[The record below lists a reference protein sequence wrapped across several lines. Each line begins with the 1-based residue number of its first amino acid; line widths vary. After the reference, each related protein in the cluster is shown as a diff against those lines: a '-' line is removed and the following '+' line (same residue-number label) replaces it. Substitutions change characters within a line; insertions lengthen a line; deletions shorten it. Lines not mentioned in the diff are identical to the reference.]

1 MYIKSIHIENLR
13 CFRRAK
19 LEFQYPGKVNKD
31 GSPKWPNVNLLL
43 GKNGKGKTSILKAI
57 ALAALSPI
65 MPQSGYLPY
74 RLVRRTGTKSPQQ
87 TAANIEAEVLL
98 HGQDLGVKKLK
109 EPHVEPVSIQII
121 RNEDVEIMT
130 SGAAP
135 THVNSGKSG
144 VWEGMFSNKS
154 PAFLVVG
161 YGASRR
167 VEDARSFDE
176 AARSKTRLLRYE
188 RVAGLFEGQVSLR
201 PLIQW
206 LPSFGADNPGRYKQ
220 VVNLINRLLP
230 DGAAFEGKHEE
241 GDYLFEVNGVPT
253 PLGALSDGYR
263 AYIGWITDL
272 LYHICMGAPSGAK
285 LVDNYGIVLVDEID
299 LHLHPEWQR
308 VVVGTLASALPNIQ
322 FVFTTHSPI
331 VAGSLNKENIYVTDG
346 DSSGASVVRQY
357 DERIYGLDAEEVL
370 LSSYFNLK
378 TTRAASFTD
387 ELRELSTQAGH
398 GDIRAALSLMEKM
411 SGQKIGGGNGD
422 GELAVPQPRAGK
434 ETADVASRFE
444 LVAKAMDAEQSGAR
458 LSAVTKA
465 VDAAVGAAVGST
477 ALTGSDTRRPSKSL
491 KAAAKKSGAIKAAAG
506 KSAVKKSGGKKAGA
520 KRSGA
525 KKSGGRR

>member
-1 MYIKSIHIENLR
+1 LYIKSIRIENLR
-13 CFRRAK
+13 CFQQAE
-19 LEFQYPGKVNKD
+19 LEFQYPGKVNND
-31 GSPKWPNVNLLL
+31 GAPKWPNVNLLL
-43 GKNGKGKTSILKAI
+43 GNNGKGKTSILKAV
-57 ALAALSPI
+57 ALAVLSPI

-74 RLVRRTGTKSPQQ
+74 RLVRRTGGKSPQP
-87 TAANIEAEVLL
+87 TEANIEAEVLL
-98 HGQDLGVKKLK
+98 HAQDLLVEKLK
-109 EPHVEPVSIQII
+109 EPRGEQVSIQII

-135 THVNSGKSG
+135 THGHSGKSG
-144 VWEGMFSNKS
+144 GVWECMFSNKS

-206 LPSFGADNPGRYKQ
+206 LPSFSTENPGRHKQ
-220 VVNLINRLLP
+220 IVNLINRLLP
-230 DGAAFEGKHEE
+230 EGALFEGKHEE

-308 VVVGTLASALPNIQ
+308 VVVETLARALPNIQ

-378 TTRAASFTD
+378 TTRAAGFTD

-398 GDIRAALSLMEKM
+398 GDIKAALSLMEKM
-411 SGQKIGGGNGD
+411 SGQKIAGGNGD
-422 GELAVPQPRAGK
+422 GELVVPRPRAGK
-434 ETADVASRFE
+434 EAAAVASRFE
-444 LVAKAMDAEQSGAR
+444 LVAQAMGAEQSGAR
-458 LSAVTKA
+458 LSAVN
-465 VDAAVGAAVGST
+465 AAVGAAKGST
-477 ALTGSDTRRPSKSL
+477 ALTGWGARRPSKSL
-491 KAAAKKSGAIKAAAG
+491 KAAAKKSGAKKGGARKAAAK
-506 KSAVKKSGGKKAGA
+506 KSAGKKA
-520 KRSGA
+520 GA

>member
-1 MYIKSIHIENLR
+1 MYIKSIRIENLR
-13 CFRRAK
+13 CFQQAE
-19 LEFQYPGKVNKD
+19 LEFQYPGKVNKS

-43 GKNGKGKTSILKAI
+43 GNNGKGKTSILKAI
-57 ALAALSPI
+57 ALAVLSPI

-74 RLVRRTGTKSPQQ
+74 RLVRRTGTKSPQP
-87 TAANIEAEVLL
+87 TATDIRAEVLL
-98 HGQDLGVKKLK
+98 HAQDLDVKKLK
-109 EPHVEPVSIQII
+109 EPRAEPMSIQII
-121 RNEDVEIMT
+121 RNEDVEIM
-130 SGAAP
+130 SSSALP
-135 THVNSGKSG
+135 THGQLGKTGG
-144 VWEGMFSNKS
+144 VWDGMFSNKS

-167 VEDARSFDE
+167 VEDAHSFDE

-206 LPSFGADNPGRYKQ
+206 LPSLVTRNPGRHKQ

-230 DGAAFEGKHEE
+230 EGAVFTGKHEE
-241 GDYLFEVNGVPT
+241 GDYLFNVNSVLT

-308 VVVGTLASALPNIQ
+308 SVVGTLASALPNIQ

-346 DSSGASVVRQY
+346 DSSGASIVRQY

-378 TTRAASFTD
+378 TTRASGFTD
-387 ELRELSTQAGH
+387 ELRDLSTQAGH
-398 GDIRAALSLMEKM
+398 GDIKAALSLMEKM
-411 SGQKIGGGNGD
+411 SGQKIGGANGG
-422 GELAVPQPRAGK
+422 GEPAVPRPRAGK
-434 ETADVASRFE
+434 EKAAVDSRFK
-444 LVAKAMDAEQSGAR
+444 LVAEAMDAEQSGAR
-458 LSAVTKA
+458 ESAVT
-465 VDAAVGAAVGST
+465 AAVGAAKGVTVSAGS
-477 ALTGSDTRRPSKSL
+477 AARRPSGGASKSV
-491 KAAAKKSGAIKAAAG
+491 KSAAKKSAAK
-506 KSAVKKSGGKKAGA
+506 KSAVKKSGGKKAV
-520 KRSGA
+520 A